1 MRIFVPVLLIIFL
14 AGGAY
19 SGYLFYS
26 AVRQIVARA
35 DFPSLPVLRLSG
47 SGGSQVSASE
57 PQPGVMP
64 VPGPVEPSG
73 GSTQGESAAPPEVVP
88 SQRINVV
95 LLGIDRR
102 GASGWDTRT
111 DTIIVLTI
119 DPAARTAGMLSIPR
133 DLYLP
138 IPGNGENRINSAN
151 VYGEWNNYP
160 GGGPALVK
168 RTIEANF
175 GIPIDFYVMVDF
187 QGFEKIIDTLGGIDI
202 NVPKTLHDTQ
212 YPDPRPGDPY
222 GYTTV
227 HFDPGWQQ
235 MDGERALIYA
245 RSRMSTSDFDRA
257 QRQQQVLFA
266 IRDKVLSQ
274 GLITNLTKSPQL
286 VSTLLGMVKTDM
298 SLDEM
303 WRLAPLA
310 REINLDNIE
319 SAVIDASMTVG
330 YRTDTGAA
338 VRVPIW
344 DQIDPLVA
352 EMFFTAS
359 APAPAVTP
367 TPAPPTPTPTLAPA
381 EMAELQYL
389 AQEGARIAVQNGT
402 TIPNLAAD
410 VATWLTSN
418 GYQIVEFGEAER
430 HDYART
436 VLVDYTGKTYT
447 LERLVELFQVAPE
460 NVRRSPNLRS
470 PVDIRVI
477 VGHDLSLPA
486 P

>member
-1 MRIFVPVLLIIFL
+1 MRIFVPVLLVIFL
-14 AGGAY
+14 GGGAY

-47 SGGSQVSASE
+47 RSGSQVSASE
-57 PQPGVMP
+57 PEPGAVSPAGPAPVGSEASQAGSEVQAQPL
-64 VPGPVEPSG
+64 
-73 GSTQGESAAPPEVVP
+73 P

-102 GASGWDTRT
+102 GSDGWDTRT
-111 DTIIVLTI
+111 DTIIVVTV
-119 DPAARTAGMLSIPR
+119 DPTAKTAAMLSIPR

-138 IPGNGENRINSAN
+138 IPGNGEDRINAAN
-151 VYGEWNNYP
+151 VYGEWHDYP
-160 GGGPALVK
+160 GGGSALVK

-175 GIPIDFYVMVDF
+175 GIPIDYYVMVDF

-202 NVPKTLHDTQ
+202 EVPQTLHDTQ

-222 GYTTV
+222 AYTTV
-227 HFDPGWQQ
+227 HFDPGWQH
-235 MDGERALIYA
+235 MDGARALVYA

-257 QRQQQVLFA
+257 RRQQQVLLA

-298 SLDEM
+298 PLDEM

-310 REINLDNIE
+310 RDVNLDSVQ
-319 SAVIDASMTVG
+319 SAVIDATMTVG
-330 YRTDTGAA
+330 YRTDKGAA

-344 DQIDPLVA
+344 DKIDPMVA

-381 EMAELQYL
+381 IAAELQYL

-402 TIPNLAAD
+402 TVPNLAAD
-410 VATWLTSN
+410 VATWLTKN
-418 GYQIVEFGEAER
+418 GYQIVEFGAAER
-430 HDYART
+430 SDYART
-436 VLVDYTGKTYT
+436 VVVDYTGKTYT
-447 LERLVELFQVAPE
+447 LERLVEQFEVAPE

-477 VGHDLSLPA
+477 VGHDFSLPA

>member
-1 MRIFVPVLLIIFL
+1 MRIFVPILLVIFL

-26 AVRQIVARA
+26 AVRQIVANA
-35 DFPSLPVLRLSG
+35 DFPTLPVLRLSG
-47 SGGSQVSASE
+47 RSGSQVAASE
-57 PQPGVMP
+57 PQPGVAP
-64 VPGPVEPSG
+64 VPGPAEP
-73 GSTQGESAAPPEVVP
+73 GSDPAQGQGEVQVVSPPT
-88 SQRINVV
+88 QRMNIV

-102 GASGWDTRT
+102 DTTGWDTRT
-111 DTIIVLTI
+111 DTIIVVTV
-119 DPAARTAGMLSIPR
+119 DPIARTAGMLSIPR

-138 IPGNGENRINSAN
+138 IPGNGEDRINAAN
-151 VYGEWNNYP
+151 VYGEWREYP

-175 GIPIDFYVMVDF
+175 GIPIDYYVMVDF

-202 NVPKTLHDTQ
+202 EVPATLHDTQ

-222 GYTTV
+222 AYTTV
-227 HFDPGWQQ
+227 HFDPGWQH
-235 MDGERALIYA
+235 MDGSRALVYA

-257 QRQQQVLFA
+257 RRQQQMLMA

-298 SLDEM
+298 PLDEM
-303 WRLAPLA
+303 WRLTPLA
-310 REINLDNIE
+310 RDVSMESIR

-330 YRTDTGAA
+330 YRTDKGAA

-344 DQIDPLVA
+344 DKIDPLVA
-352 EMFFTAS
+352 DMFFSAS
-359 APAPAVTP
+359 VPAPAVSP
-367 TPAPPTPTPTLAPA
+367 TPAPPTPTPTIAPA
-381 EMAELQYL
+381 EAAGLQYL

-402 TIPNLAAD
+402 SIPNLAAD
-410 VATWLTSN
+410 VATWLTGN

-430 HDYART
+430 SDYART
-436 VLVDYTGKTYT
+436 VVVDYTGKTYT

-477 VGHDLSLPA
+477 VGHDFTLPT